1 MRLLS
6 CVAAALILSCATA
19 MAQEGSI
26 LGTVADDT
34 KAMLPGATVTATS
47 LATGRTLSAISND
60 RGEYRIPGVP
70 AGRYKIQAELSGFS
84 TVIVPDFELL
94 VGQNRTVPFT
104 LQVATLQ
111 ESVTVTGE
119 APLVDTRSAAVTGN
133 VDRRQMEELPLQGR
147 NWMELSM
154 MVKGITANHV
164 DNQPGVRDRQ
174 FQLNLDGQEITQQ
187 VAGSG
192 FGQPKFSREAIAEF
206 QVITNLFDITMGRS
220 QGIQVQAISRSGTN
234 DLSGTVYGYFRDD
247 KFNAE
252 DFVAPAPAGSNSTG
266 RVLPYSNQQAGV
278 ALGGPLIRDKMH
290 YFLSYEYERE
300 PNTILTTPIGFPAQN
315 FSFDTKLV
323 QTSFLGR
330 GDYQMGNNNHFTVRG
345 SYWDWDNPFTQVAGT
360 EHPSQAAAR
369 SRKAINVAGN
379 WSKVVSANVL
389 QEVKIGYSHFDWKN
403 LLAEQAL
410 ASTPNY
416 VFPGGINIGQ
426 RRNYPQE
433 FFQNTYSFR
442 YDLSLHKGSHDWKIG
457 GEFLRWHDTGQWQLL
472 SRGEFIFTST
482 PADLQARFPSSAWND
497 SSQWNLT
504 GLDST
509 VQRYDQNFGDWTI
522 DIPRPT
528 YGVWLGDTWAVNNR
542 LTLNYGVRYDLDWGA
557 IAPPHVTTQV
567 TFDPRG
573 GNQYSD
579 IAINAGDRLYDTDM
593 RDTNNIAPRAGFT
606 WNVTGNSDFV
616 IRGGS
621 GLYYSINDSNTT
633 FSQQSFNGERIIV
646 NSFPNDGQPGFIQDP
661 TRGRTAEDFLSG
673 RYPLPPQG
681 PRVIAHDYRMPKT
694 WQSIIGFQK
703 ELGEAMAVDA
713 DLTYWKAY
721 NQGRQRDP
729 NLFFNPVTGYNL
741 NPSTA
746 GRPDPKFGQIQ
757 WLESNGK
764 ADFAA
769 IATSFTRRFRNN
781 FQANAAYT
789 VTLFMND
796 NTTNFQY
803 QGNNPFRPD
812 DEWAR
817 STEFQRHTLR
827 VNGIYRLPW
836 DFSVAGAYLFGS
848 GQYYQTSVA
857 LNPFGHTGTTRLNSG
872 ATPLVIPQSVPIS
885 STNPK
890 LVNVSDRF
898 DGPSSIAPGEIA
910 PRNALRGLPLHKVDL
925 RFTKD
930 VKLPG
935 GMRAT
940 GIAEVFN
947 LFNHANYGA
956 YNTQIGSPT
965 FGQPRQQA
973 LNAYLPRVWQFAF
986 KFSF

>member
-1 MRLLS
+1 MKRLLGF
-6 CVAAALILSCATA
+6 AAAVLVLSCASA

-26 LGTVADDT
+26 LGTVTDDT
-34 KAMLPGATVTATS
+34 RAVLPGAMVTASS
-47 LATGRTLSAISND
+47 LETGRQLTAVSNE

-70 AGRYKIQAELSGFS
+70 AGRYKVQAELAGFS
-84 TVIVPDFELL
+84 TVVVPELELL
-94 VGQNRTVPFT
+94 VGQNRTVPFA
-104 LQVATLQ
+104 LQVAALQ

-234 DLSGTVYGYFRDD
+234 DLAGTVYGYFRDD
-247 KFNAE
+247 RFNAE
-252 DFVAPAPAGSNSTG
+252 DFVAG
-266 RVLPYSNQQAGV
+266 RVLPYANQQVGA
-278 ALGGPLIRDKMH
+278 ALGGPLVRDKMH

-300 PNTILTTPIGFPAQN
+300 PNTIISAPPAFPGQN
-315 FSFDTKLV
+315 FSFDTKLT

-330 GDYQMGNNNHFTVRG
+330 GDYQLGGNNHFTARG
-345 SYWDWDNPFTQVAGT
+345 SFWDWKNPFTQVSGT
-360 EHPSQAAAR
+360 EHPSQAANR
-369 SRKAINVAGN
+369 SRKAINLAGS
-379 WSKVVSANVL
+379 WSKVVNQNVL
-389 QEVKIGYSHFDWKN
+389 QEVRVGYSHFDWKN
-403 LLAEQAL
+403 LLAEPGM
-410 ASTPNY
+410 ASSPNL
-416 VFPGGINIGQ
+416 VFPGGVNIGQ

-482 PADLQARFPSSAWND
+482 PPDLTTRIPASAWND
-497 SSQWNLT
+497 PSRWDLS
-504 GLDST
+504 GLDSR
-509 VQRYDQNFGDWTI
+509 VQRYDMNFGDWTI

-528 YGVWLGDTWAVNNR
+528 YGVWVGDTWAVNNR
-542 LTLNYGVRYDLDWGA
+542 LTLNYGLRYDLDWGA
-557 IAPPHVTTQV
+557 IAPPHVTTQI

-573 GNQYSD
+573 GVPDDD
-579 IAINAGDRLYDTDM
+579 IAISPGDQLYRNDM
-593 RDTNNIAPRAGFT
+593 RDRNNLAPRAGFT

-633 FSQQSFNGERIIV
+633 FSQQSFNGQRIIV
-646 NSFPNDGQPGFIQDP
+646 NSFANDGLPGFIQDP
-661 TRGRTAEDFLSG
+661 MRGRTPDDFRSG
-673 RYPLPPQG
+673 RFPLPPQG
-681 PRVIAHDYRMPKT
+681 PRVIAHDYQMPKT

-713 DLTYWKAY
+713 DVTFWKAY

-729 NLFFNPVTGYNL
+729 NLFFDPATGYNR
-741 NPSTA
+741 NPATA

-764 ADFAA
+764 ADHAA
-769 IATSFTRRFRNN
+769 LATSFTRRYRSN
-781 FQANAAYT
+781 FQANVAYT
-789 VTLFMND
+789 LMFFMHD
-796 NTTNFQY
+796 NTTGFQY
-803 QGNNPFRPD
+803 QGNNPFEPD
-812 DEWAR
+812 AEWAR

-827 VNGIYRLPW
+827 LNGIYRLPW
-836 DFSVAGAYLFGS
+836 DVSLSGAYLFGS
-848 GQYYQTSVA
+848 GQHFTTTVA

-872 ATPLVIPQSVPIS
+872 TTPLAIPDTVATSATNSELISVR
-885 STNPK
+885 
-890 LVNVSDRF
+890 DRF
-898 DGPSSIAPGEIA
+898 AGPASIGPGEIA
-910 PRNALRGLPLHKVDL
+910 PRNALRGLPLHRVDL

-930 VKLPG
+930 VNLPG
-935 GMRAT
+935 GIKVT

-956 YNTQIGSPT
+956 YNALINSPT
-965 FGQPRQQA
+965 FGQPRQNA

-986 KFSF
+986 KVGF